1 MSLKGMLVGLPI
13 MFMTAFISV
22 YAGILVAR
30 IDGKEAYTPKKKRV
44 LKVVVLAV
52 SAAAV
57 GVIMHFLQTRILLI

>member
-1 MSLKGMLVGLPI
+1 MSLKGMLIGLPI
-13 MFMTAFISV
+13 MFLAAFISV

-30 IDGKEAYTPKKKRV
+30 IDGKEDYTLRKKRV

-57 GVIMHFLQTRILLI
+57 GVIMHFLQVRILLI

>member
-1 MSLKGMLVGLPI
+1 MSLKGMLIGLPI
-13 MFMTAFISV
+13 MFMAAFISV
-22 YAGILVAR
+22 YAIILVAL
-30 IDGKEAYTPKKKRV
+30 IDGKEAYTPRKKRV